1 MRTWKFYNQQQDN
14 TIITTMNTNE
24 DNNSIDFE
32 QIVGKNFLRK
42 GGGEGNNVY
51 STMF

>member
-1 MRTWKFYNQQQDN
+1 
-14 TIITTMNTNE
+14 MNTNE

-32 QIVGKNFLRK
+32 QIVGKNFLRR
-42 GGGEGNNVY
+42 GGGKGNNVY